1 MTKNSFELKC
11 HVHLKLKIRKN
22 RVLTLIHQQF
32 CINKELKVKIYCYVP
47 FYTKYFLEVVDYT
60 PKTLYTNKVLR
71 DRRDVQ
77 TTIIAFN
84 I

>member
-1 MTKNSFELKC
+1 MFL
-11 HVHLKLKIRKN
+11 
-22 RVLTLIHQQF
+22 
-32 CINKELKVKIYCYVP
+32 